1 MTALITILISL
12 LGYGTPS
19 DYANYTEDQL
29 QTEITLAQQEADG
42 GAGTFDDA
50 GWYPD

>member
-19 DYANYTEDQL
+19 DYSNYTEDQL
-29 QTEITLAQQEADG
+29 QNEITLAEQSALEADG

-50 GWYPD
+50 N